1 MNRPLSSGI
10 KIPHVFIFLS
20 GIILIAAVATYFI
33 PSGNYERDTKTIDGI
48 VQTIVI
54 PGTYRQTP
62 KNYSIKGLLL
72 EDKQDDHASPIS
84 LLGLFTA
91 IPKGMAQ
98 SASLIF
104 FLFTVGAV
112 FSLIQ
117 ETGAITAVVYRM
129 MEKFKNSKILL
140 PVIIFS
146 TVALGSTMLGM
157 GAEFIPMIP
166 VFLLVSK
173 ELGYDRLFGVSFLL
187 MAEGIGW
194 TTGITNPFNVQIA
207 QQIAEVPIGSGVI
220 FRIIFFIVCF
230 AVGLRYF
237 LRYGKKVRADPG
249 KSAMKDDKFELDTLQ
264 MEKVPLQRKHKYII
278 LAALILFSMIIYA
291 VQTMGWGLIEMS
303 GGFLAVGVITIF
315 ICGMNGD
322 EAMKAMI
329 KGLETMIV
337 PALIVGIA
345 RGIQVVMVEGE
356 VIDTLLHHAA
366 SILEQQPKLLAA
378 QGMFLFQGTLNF
390 WIPSASGQAL
400 VTMPLMTPLSDLI
413 GLSRQLTV
421 FIFMIGDGMSNIVI
435 PTNGFLM
442 AVLGIAGVPFDK
454 WFRFI
459 LPLFLQ
465 LLVVGVAFIGIG
477 YFVGY

>member
-1 MNRPLSSGI
+1 M
-10 KIPHVFIFLS
+10 
-20 GIILIAAVATYFI
+20 
-33 PSGNYERDTKTIDGI
+33 
-48 VQTIVI
+48 
-54 PGTYRQTP
+54 
-62 KNYSIKGLLL
+62 L
-72 EDKQDDHASPIS
+72 EDKQDGNASPIS

-117 ETGAITAVVYRM
+117 ETGAVTAIVYRL
-129 MEKFKNSKILL
+129 MEKFKNSRILL
-140 PVIIFS
+140 PVIIFA
-146 TVALGSTMLGM
+146 TIALGSSMLGM

-173 ELGYDRLFGVSFLL
+173 ELGYDRLFGVSLLL
-187 MAEGIGW
+187 MAEGVGW
-194 TTGITNPFNVQIA
+194 TSGITNPFNVQIA
-207 QQIAEVPIGSGVI
+207 QQIAEVPIGSGI
-220 FRIIFFIVCF
+220 MFRVVFFLVCF
-230 AVGLRYF
+230 SIGLRYF
-237 LRYGKKVRADPG
+237 LSYGKKVRIDPG
-249 KSAMKDDKFELDTLQ
+249 KSVMKDDKFELDTLQ
-264 MEKVPLQRKHKYII
+264 MEKVLLQRKHKYII

-303 GGFLAVGVITIF
+303 GGFLAVGVMTIF

-345 RGIQVVMVEGE
+345 RAIQVVMVEGE

-366 SILEQQPKLLAA
+366 SVLEQQPKLLAA

-400 VTMPLMTPLSDLI
+400 VTMPLMVPLSDLI

>member
-1 MNRPLSSGI
+1 MSKLFTSRI

-20 GIILIAAVATYFI
+20 GIIVIAAVATYFI
-33 PSGNYERDTKTIDGI
+33 PSGSYDRATKTIDG
-48 VQTIVI
+48 VDQTVVI
-54 PGTYRQTP
+54 PGSYQKTP
-62 KNYSIKGLLL
+62 KHYSLKGMIL
-72 EDKQDDHASPIS
+72 EDKKDGNASPVS

-117 ETGAITAVVYRM
+117 ETGAVTAIVYRL
-129 MEKFKNSKILL
+129 MEKFKNSRILL
-140 PVIIFS
+140 PVIIFA
-146 TVALGSTMLGM
+146 TVALGSSMLGM

-173 ELGYDRLFGVSFLL
+173 ELGYDRLFGVSLLL
-187 MAEGIGW
+187 MAEGVGW
-194 TTGITNPFNVQIA
+194 TSGITNPFNVQIA
-207 QQIAEVPIGSGVI
+207 QQIAEVPIGSGI
-220 FRIIFFIVCF
+220 MFRAVFFIFCF
-230 AVGLRYF
+230 SIGLRYF
-237 LRYGKKVRADPG
+237 LSYGKKVRIDPG
-249 KSAMKDDKFELDTLQ
+249 KSVMKNDQFDLESLK
-264 MEKVPLQRKHKYII
+264 MEKVQLRRKHKHII
-278 LAALILFSMIIYA
+278 LAALVLFAMIIYA

-366 SILEQQPKLLAA
+366 SVLEQQPKLLAA

-400 VTMPLMTPLSDLI
+400 VTMPLMVPLSDLI
-413 GLSRQLTV
+413 GLSRQMTV

-459 LPLFLQ
+459 LPLFIQ
-465 LLVVGVAFIGIG
+465 LVIVGAAFIAIG
-477 YFVGY
+477 FFVGY

>member
-1 MNRPLSSGI
+1 
-10 KIPHVFIFLS
+10 
-20 GIILIAAVATYFI
+20 
-33 PSGNYERDTKTIDGI
+33 
-48 VQTIVI
+48 
-54 PGTYRQTP
+54 
-62 KNYSIKGLLL
+62 
-72 EDKQDDHASPIS
+72 
-84 LLGLFTA
+84 
-91 IPKGMAQ
+91 
-98 SASLIF
+98 
-104 FLFTVGAV
+104 
-112 FSLIQ
+112 
-117 ETGAITAVVYRM
+117 
-129 MEKFKNSKILL
+129 
-140 PVIIFS
+140 
-146 TVALGSTMLGM
+146 
-157 GAEFIPMIP
+157 
-166 VFLLVSK
+166 
-173 ELGYDRLFGVSFLL
+173 
-187 MAEGIGW
+187 
-194 TTGITNPFNVQIA
+194 
-207 QQIAEVPIGSGVI
+207 
-220 FRIIFFIVCF
+220 
-230 AVGLRYF
+230 
-237 LRYGKKVRADPG
+237 
-249 KSAMKDDKFELDTLQ
+249 
-264 MEKVPLQRKHKYII
+264 
-278 LAALILFSMIIYA
+278 MIIYA

-303 GGFLAVGVITIF
+303 GGFLAVGVMTIF

-345 RGIQVVMVEGE
+345 RAIQVVMVEGE

-366 SILEQQPKLLAA
+366 SVLEQQPKLLAA

-400 VTMPLMTPLSDLI
+400 VTMPLMVPLSDLI